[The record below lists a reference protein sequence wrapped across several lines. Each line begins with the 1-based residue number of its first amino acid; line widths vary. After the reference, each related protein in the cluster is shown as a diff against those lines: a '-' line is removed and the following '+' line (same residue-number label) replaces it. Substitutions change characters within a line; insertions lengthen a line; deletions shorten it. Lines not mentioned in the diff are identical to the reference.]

1 MSKRPRGRPEV
12 DSIAINTR
20 MLMSTVRRLDEARR
34 RQEDLP
40 NRPEMVRR
48 MIDDWLDRNSIP
60 EE

>member
-1 MSKRPRGRPEV
+1 
-12 DSIAINTR
+12 

-34 RQEDLP
+34 REEDLP

-48 MIDDWLDRNSIP
+48 MVEDWLDRNGIP

>member
-1 MSKRPRGRPEV
+1 MAKRGRPEV

-20 MLMSTVRRLDEARR
+20 MEMSMVRRIDEARR
-34 RQEDLP
+34 REEDLP

-48 MIDDWLDRNSIP
+48 MVEDWLDQHGIP

>member
-1 MSKRPRGRPEV
+1 MARRGRPEV

-20 MLMSTVRRLDEARR
+20 MEMSMVRRIDEARR
-34 RQEDLP
+34 REEDLP

-48 MIDDWLDRNSIP
+48 MVEDWLDQHGIP

>member
-1 MSKRPRGRPEV
+1 MAKRGRPEV

-20 MLMSTVRRLDEARR
+20 MEMSMVRRIDEARR
-34 RQEDLP
+34 REEDLP

-48 MIDDWLDRNSIP
+48 MVEDWLERQGIP